1 MKISKKELN
10 ALVKIAAQHISA
22 VEQRGD
28 LEERRNDEED
38 FIETSVWGLEAALI
52 AAYELG
58 KASK

>member
-58 KASK
+58 KANK